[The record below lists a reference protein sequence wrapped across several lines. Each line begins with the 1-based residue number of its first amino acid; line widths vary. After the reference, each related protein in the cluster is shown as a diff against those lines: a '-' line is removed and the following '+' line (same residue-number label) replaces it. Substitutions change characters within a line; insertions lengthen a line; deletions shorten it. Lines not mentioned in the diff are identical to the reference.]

1 MRSAYKWAH
10 VPRGVEPV
18 GDYAIYL
25 ESVTKVYGGA
35 VPTVALDNVT
45 LGVRRGE
52 FVSIVGPSGS
62 GKSTLLHIM
71 GALDRP
77 TSGRV
82 YIAGLDVSRLPD
94 PELSKVR
101 NRYIGFVFQ
110 AFNLITRMSVIEN
123 VELPLVARGVRAP
136 ERRRRAMEAL
146 RILGIDHLWAKSPR
160 FLSGGEQQR
169 VAIARALAQD
179 PEFILADEPTGN
191 LDSRNSEVVM
201 RALMDV
207 NRRAGKTVVMV
218 THNMEL
224 AAMTDKIYRIRDGRI
239 IGVETPRG
247 EVADA

>member
-1 MRSAYKWAH
+1 MQAPS
-10 VPRGVEPV
+10 EEF
-18 GDYAIYL
+18 AIYL
-25 ESVTKVYGGA
+25 EEVTKVYRGA
-35 VPTVALDNVT
+35 VPTVALNRVT

-62 GKSTLLHIM
+62 GKSTLLHVM
-71 GALDRP
+71 GTLDRP

-82 YIAGLDVSRLPD
+82 YIAGREVSGLGD
-94 PELSKVR
+94 AELSRIR

-110 AFNLITRMSVIEN
+110 AFNLINRMSVLEN
-123 VELPLVARGVRAP
+123 VELPLIARGMRAQ

-146 RILGIDHLWAKSPR
+146 RLLGVDHLWAKSPR

-191 LDSRNSEVVM
+191 LDSKNAEVVM

-207 NRRAGKTVVMV
+207 NRRAGKTVIMV

-224 AAMTDKIYRIRDGRI
+224 ANMTDKIYRIRDGRI
-239 IGVETPRG
+239 EGVEIPRKGAAG
-247 EVADA
+247 E

>member
-1 MRSAYKWAH
+1 MQPAA
-10 VPRGVEPV
+10 
-18 GDYAIYL
+18 DYAIYL
-25 ESVTKVYGGA
+25 DSVRKVYGGA
-35 VPTVALDNVT
+35 VPTVALDDVT

-52 FVSIVGPSGS
+52 FISIVGPSGS
-62 GKSTLLHIM
+62 GKSTLLNIM

-82 YIAGLDVSRLPD
+82 YIAGRDVSRLPD
-94 PELSKVR
+94 DELSRVR

-110 AFNLITRMSVIEN
+110 AFNLITRMSVVEN
-123 VELPLVARGVRAP
+123 VELPLVARGMRTS

-146 RILGIDHLWAKSPR
+146 KLLGVDHLWAKSPR

-179 PEFILADEPTGN
+179 PEFVLADEPTGN
-191 LDSRNSEVVM
+191 LDSKNSDVVM

-207 NRRAGKTVVMV
+207 NRRTGKTVIMV

-239 IGVETPRG
+239 EGVETPQR
-247 EVADA
+247 EVASA